1 MGNEKYTQKV
11 MEAFQSA
18 QQIAALHYNQEISS
32 VHMLM
37 GLLKE
42 PEGLLSTI
50 LTECQTDVPML
61 QARLEQL
68 LKKAN
73 ELDVPLGDV
82 LATATRFTA
91 ECISAGVRD
100 YCPVKPDRMI
110 VGGGGSMNPT
120 LLAHIA
126 DCLPGCEV
134 MTNEQLG
141 LDSNAKEAVAFAV
154 LANEA
159 MYGQPNNAPGA
170 TGAAHPVVMGKI
182 SQ

>member
-1 MGNEKYTQKV
+1 MCIRD
-11 MEAFQSA
+11 S
-18 QQIAALHYNQEISS
+18 
-32 VHMLM
+32 
-37 GLLKE
+37 
-42 PEGLLSTI
+42 
-50 LTECQTDVPML
+50 
-61 QARLEQL
+61 
-68 LKKAN
+68 
-73 ELDVPLGDV
+73 
-82 LATATRFTA
+82 RFTA

-134 MTNEQLG
+134 ITNEQLG

>member
-1 MGNEKYTQKV
+1 
-11 MEAFQSA
+11 
-18 QQIAALHYNQEISS
+18 
-32 VHMLM
+32 
-37 GLLKE
+37 
-42 PEGLLSTI
+42 
-50 LTECQTDVPML
+50 
-61 QARLEQL
+61 
-68 LKKAN
+68 
-73 ELDVPLGDV
+73 
-82 LATATRFTA
+82 
-91 ECISAGVRD
+91 
-100 YCPVKPDRMI
+100 MI

-170 TGAAHPVVMGKI
+170 TGAAHPVVMGKSANNRKGGPSMTSI
-182 SQ
+182 EIRVRDLYDDLNDSEKRQRPSF